1 MRFTAR
7 KRFTKADQEANDAPS
22 GEGRVGARKG
32 KGGKAK
38 NRPGKLLALRKA
50 RSLSAGSSK
59 VGEPEGGEA
68 TKDGQGEISK
78 PSMSASAPTAAASP
92 SPIIHDRK
100 GDLEAPTRPTRTR
113 TQKRRSWKRRIFRWW
128 REALALVVV
137 LIVVGTAIL
146 VINDR
151 DRSVVTPEE
160 PWADKV
166 SVSGRVGATPALVV
180 NSAVSVLSP
189 KVTQLELG
197 PGRTIEADS
206 PLIISMMTYS
216 GETGKVLSQA
226 GRPALSV
233 GKANAED
240 FDKFLASAVVGKT
253 EGSRLLFARPVEQNG
268 RRVTELSVV
277 DILYSAAAGEAVADP
292 GGPLSV
298 TVNEAGPRLAHGE
311 DDPPAD
317 LKVQTL
323 VQGEGQQVHSS
334 DAVLA
339 QYVSARWDDSVVVSS
354 TWSTGI
360 PATIRLDN
368 TMPGVR
374 NALLDQRV
382 GSRLAIT
389 IPPNLA
395 QGDTTLMMVID
406 ILGTEPDTAK

>member
-7 KRFTKADQEANDAPS
+7 KRFTKADQEAAQEVADR
-22 GEGRVGARKG
+22 GQRRRG
-32 KGGKAK
+32 KPK
-38 NRPGKLLALRKA
+38 NKRRKLLAMRKS
-50 RSLSAGSSK
+50 RSLSGGVSKATEGESEETAGNATPIAKLSMASSA
-59 VGEPEGGEA
+59 GAA
-68 TKDGQGEISK
+68 TS
-78 PSMSASAPTAAASP
+78 SP
-92 SPIIHDRK
+92 SPIINERK
-100 GDLEAPTRPTRTR
+100 SEIERQARPSHSRLQR
-113 TQKRRSWKRRIFRWW
+113 RRSWKRRVFRWW

-137 LIVVGTAIL
+137 LVVASTAIL

-151 DRSVVTPEE
+151 DRSVTSPEE
-160 PWADKV
+160 PWKDKV

-180 NSAVSVLSP
+180 NSPVSVLSA
-189 KVTQLELG
+189 KVTELEAG

-206 PLIISMMTYS
+206 PLVISMMTYS

-226 GRPALSV
+226 GRPSLSV

-240 FDKFLASAVVGKT
+240 FDKFLVSSVVGKT
-253 EGSRLLFARPVEQNG
+253 EGSRLLFARPVTEG
-268 RRVTELSVV
+268 GKRVTELNVV
-277 DILYSAAAGEAVADP
+277 DILYSAASGENVKDP

-298 TVNEAGPRLAHGE
+298 SMNEAGPRLSHADG
-311 DDPPAD
+311 DPPAE

-323 VQGEGQQVHSS
+323 VQGDGQQVRNG
-334 DAVLA
+334 DAVLV

-360 PATIRLDN
+360 PTTIRLQN

-382 GSRLAIT
+382 GSRLAVT

-406 ILGTEPDTAK
+406 ILGTEPDSASQLD

>member
-7 KRFTKADQEANDAPS
+7 KRFTKADQEAAEAAS
-22 GEGRVGARKG
+22 QEGKRARKAG
-32 KGGKAK
+32 RAKAK
-38 NRPGKLLALRKA
+38 NKRSKLLALRKS

-59 VGEPEGGEA
+59 ASETDAAEG
-68 TKDGQGEISK
+68 TKDRQGEITK
-78 PSMSASAPTAAASP
+78 PSMSASAPVTAASP
-92 SPIIHDRK
+92 LPIINERK
-100 GDLEAPTRPTRTR
+100 GDLVTPTRPTVSR
-113 TQKRRSWKRRIFRWW
+113 TQKQRSWKRRIFRWW

-137 LIVVGTAIL
+137 LMVVGTAIL

-151 DRSVVTPEE
+151 DRLASAPEE

-180 NSAVSVLSP
+180 NSPVSVLSP
-189 KVTQLELG
+189 KVTQLEMG

-240 FDKFLASAVVGKT
+240 FDKFLAGAVVGKT
-253 EGSRLLFARPVEQNG
+253 EGSRLLFARPVEQG
-268 RRVTELSVV
+268 GKRVTELSVV
-277 DILYSAAAGEAVADP
+277 DILYSAASGEAVANP

-298 TVNEAGPRLAHGE
+298 TVNEAGPRLAHAEG
-311 DDPPAD
+311 DPPAD

-323 VQGEGQQVHSS
+323 VEGDGQQVHSS

-382 GSRLAIT
+382 GSRLAVT

-406 ILGTEPDTAK
+406 ILGTEPDTAQ